1 MPHSM
6 LRIAPLPALFRP
18 STSHVYPPFKQGRYM
33 EEYLYAFFSEH
44 AVEIVSEWI
53 YLPVFW
59 TNLQNHPGF
68 VTQKGKYQLL
78 LDRVVATY
86 PAGSRFFTC
95 VQHDD
100 GPGLRLPADTRVYGA
115 CSGDIPLPLIYED
128 SGERLLT
135 APRRDIQG
143 RDVLASFVGTV
154 GTHPVREAMRKALE
168 GRNGVYF
175 HSRGTWSPSVPED
188 DAGRFVEITSRSRFC
203 LAPRGYGRS
212 SFRFFEAMLL
222 DVIPVYV
229 WDDVEW
235 LPYKEE
241 IAYDRFCVSIH
252 VSELPGLYDRLAG
265 IQEKE
270 YEAMLEEIRRVRSW
284 FGLEGMCQWVRR
296 QVEAAAV

>member
-1 MPHSM
+1 
-6 LRIAPLPALFRP
+6 
-18 STSHVYPPFKQGRYM
+18 M
-33 EEYLYAFFSEH
+33 EEYIYAFFCEH
-44 AVEIVSEWI
+44 AEEISSEWI

-68 VTQKGKYQLL
+68 ATQKGKYQLL
-78 LDRVVATY
+78 LDRVIHTY
-86 PAGSRFFTC
+86 PVGSRFFTC

-100 GPGLRLPADTRVYGA
+100 GPGLRLPVGTVVYGA
-115 CSGDIPLPLIYED
+115 CSGDISLPLLYED
-128 SGERLLT
+128 RSERLLS
-135 APRRDIQG
+135 APRRAFGERDI
-143 RDVLASFVGTV
+143 LASFVGTM

-168 GRNGVYF
+168 SCDRVYL
-175 HSRGTWSPSVPED
+175 HSRGTWSPSVPEE
-188 DAGRFVEITSRSRFC
+188 DAGRFIEVTSRSRFC

-222 DVIPVYV
+222 DVVPVYV

-241 IAYDRFCVSIH
+241 IAYNRFCVSVH

-270 YEAMLEEIRRVRSW
+270 YEEMLEEMRRVRSW
-284 FGLEGMCQWVRR
+284 FGLEGMSRWVRR
-296 QVEAAAV
+296 QVE

>member
-1 MPHSM
+1 
-6 LRIAPLPALFRP
+6 
-18 STSHVYPPFKQGRYM
+18 
-33 EEYLYAFFSEH
+33 
-44 AVEIVSEWI
+44 
-53 YLPVFW
+53 
-59 TNLQNHPGF
+59 
-68 VTQKGKYQLL
+68 
-78 LDRVVATY
+78 
-86 PAGSRFFTC
+86 
-95 VQHDD
+95 
-100 GPGLRLPADTRVYGA
+100 
-115 CSGDIPLPLIYED
+115 LIYED